1 MERKKR
7 RPSRLGVVTEVIVE
21 DAIRERRERV
31 IDLSKYNVGFDA
43 VQNKKS
49 RPTPPT
55 PSNVMGNQ
63 YESYLIKYEKGLLS
77 KFSTRDIMYF
87 FRDTANDNGVK
98 YVIGNPKI
106 VMRNI
111 KLAKDRG
118 YSTEDLL
125 AMIEF
130 LFTSGQT
137 YLDKK
142 TLHPGILLTNWCN
155 KIYQDTQLWLEDK
168 YDPNVTFSKP
178 KMTREWTDNNEDIKS
193 NVGEW
198 E

>member
-1 MERKKR
+1 MKR
-7 RPSRLGVVTEVIVE
+7 RPKRLGVVTEVIIE
-21 DAIRERRERV
+21 DAIKERRERV

-49 RPTPPT
+49 RPTT
-55 PSNVMGNQ
+55 STSSNVIGNQ
-63 YESYLIKYEKGLLS
+63 YQSYLNKYEKGLIS
-77 KFSTRDIMYF
+77 KFSNRDIMYF
-87 FRDTANDNGVK
+87 FKDIANDNGVK
-98 YVIGNPKI
+98 YVIGNAKI
-106 VMRNI
+106 EMRNI
-111 KLAKDRG
+111 KLAKERG

-137 YLDKK
+137 YLDKR

-155 KIYQDTQLWLEDK
+155 KVYQDTQLWLEDK
-168 YDPNVTFSKP
+168 FDPKETFSKP